1 MWLKWNRHDLSAY
14 IVVIEREGDG
24 EGEVEVEGDTHTE
37 RDYKTLLWQQ
47 QKTTNR

>member
-24 EGEVEVEGDTHTE
+24 EGEVEGDTHRE
-37 RDYKTLLWQQ
+37 RLQNIALTATKD
-47 QKTTNR
+47 N